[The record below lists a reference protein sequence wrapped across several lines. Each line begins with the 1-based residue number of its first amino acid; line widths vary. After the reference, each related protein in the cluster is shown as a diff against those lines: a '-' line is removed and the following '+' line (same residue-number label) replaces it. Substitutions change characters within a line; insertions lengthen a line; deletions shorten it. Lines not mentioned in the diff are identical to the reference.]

1 MEVLTFRQRHQRDV
15 VGEDALG
22 DGRAGR
28 DAGVVAGVRGVDLGD
43 VEVPVG
49 LGDKAPLVQR
59 DEGGEQGLVSYRL
72 KTQRT
77 DLRDGLSGLV
87 TKVLR

>member
-1 MEVLTFRQRHQRDV
+1 MNTLLGLVSKAEP
-15 VGEDALG
+15 EDWSLRPRIREDRTG
-22 DGRAGR
+22 HS
-28 DAGVVAGVRGVDLGD
+28 VW
-43 VEVPVG
+43 
-49 LGDKAPLVQR
+49 
-59 DEGGEQGLVSYRL
+59 EQGLVSYRL